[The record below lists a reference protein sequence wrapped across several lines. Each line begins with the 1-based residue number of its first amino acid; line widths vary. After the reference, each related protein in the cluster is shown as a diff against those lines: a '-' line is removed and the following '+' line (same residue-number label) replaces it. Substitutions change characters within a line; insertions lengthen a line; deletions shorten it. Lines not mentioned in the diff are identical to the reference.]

1 MSIYEKIDRL
11 FIERGTSVYKEA
23 EKLNFSPVNLAILAG
38 NMEYVKVNAPATY
51 QNVMSCSHK
60 ADARSPF
67 VYVRDIV
74 ASWVY
79 EEYVRDVLTARCDF
93 DVELAGADKDRTI
106 LASSKVSNGA
116 DYIWHLPDGST
127 RTIELVCDYSGF
139 WSAKCVMHLRD
150 NKYIHLTE
158 SESILLGI
166 DCKNHMFYL
175 IDFAKGKTHAQYLP
189 HHHAY
194 DDKPAYAI
202 ELNEGSNVMMYPCN
216 VGALKREFLRI
227 A

>member
-1 MSIYEKIDRL
+1 MSIYEKIYRL

-23 EKLNFSPVNLAILAG
+23 EKLNFGPVYLAILAG
-38 NMEYVKVNAPATY
+38 DMEYVKINAPEIYRNVLSCAHQADVRSAT
-51 QNVMSCSHK
+51 
-60 ADARSPF
+60 

-79 EEYVRDVLTARCDF
+79 EEYILAVLLHCGF
-93 DVELAGADKDRTI
+93 DVELAGADKYRTI

-116 DYIWHLPDGST
+116 DYIWHLPYGST
-127 RTIELVCDYSGF
+127 RTNALDCDFSGF

-175 IDFAKGKTHAQYLP
+175 IDFAKGKIHAQYLP

-194 DDKPAYAI
+194 GDKPAYAI
-202 ELNEGSNVMMYPCN
+202 ELNEGSDVMMRPCN
-216 VGALKREFLRI
+216 VGELKREFLRI

>member
-23 EKLNFSPVNLAILAG
+23 EKLNFGPVNLAILAG

-51 QNVMSCSHK
+51 QNVMSCSHQ

-79 EEYVRDVLTARCDF
+79 EEYVRDVLTARCGF

-106 LASSKVSNGA
+106 LPTSKVSNSA
-116 DYIWHLPDGST
+116 DFIWHRADGPDRS
-127 RTIELVCDYSGF
+127 IELVCDYGGF
-139 WSAKCVMHLRD
+139 WSQKCVMHLRD
-150 NKYIHLTE
+150 NKYIHLKE
-158 SESILLGI
+158 SGSILMGI
-166 DCKNHMFYL
+166 DSKNRMVYL
-175 IDFAKGKTHAQYLP
+175 IDFANNKIHAQYLLS
-189 HHHAY
+189 HHAY
-194 DDKPAYAI
+194 GDKPAYAI
-202 ELNEGSNVMMYPCN
+202 ALNGGSNVMMCPCR
-216 VGALKREFLRI
+216 VGALRDKILHI

>member
-1 MSIYEKIDRL
+1 MNIYEKIDRL
-11 FIERGTSVYKEA
+11 FTERGTSVYKEA

-38 NMEYVKVNAPATY
+38 DMEYVKTNAPETY
-51 QNVMSCSHK
+51 QNVLSCAHQ
-60 ADARSPF
+60 ADARSHF
-67 VYVRDIV
+67 IFVRDVV

-79 EEYVRDVLTARCDF
+79 EDYIRAVLIRCGI
-93 DVELAGADKDRTI
+93 DVELAGADKNRTI

-116 DYIWHLPDGST
+116 DYIWHLSDGST

-194 DDKPAYAI
+194 GDKPAYQIDLAQ
-202 ELNEGSNVMMYPCN
+202 NGNVIKCPCMIRS
-216 VGALKREFLRI
+216 LHESFLHI

>member
-23 EKLNFSPVNLAILAG
+23 EKLNFGQVNLAILAG
-38 NMEYVKVNAPATY
+38 DMEYVKVNAPETY
-51 QNVMSCSHK
+51 QNVMSCSHQ

-79 EEYVRDVLTARCDF
+79 EENVRNVLTARCGF
-93 DVELAGADKDRTI
+93 DVELTGADKGRTI
-106 LASSKVSNGA
+106 LPTSKVSNSA
-116 DYIWHLPDGST
+116 DFIWHRTDGPDRS
-127 RTIELVCDYSGF
+127 IELVCDYSGF
-139 WSAKCVMHLRD
+139 WSQKCVMHLRD

-175 IDFAKGKTHAQYLP
+175 IDFAKGKIHAQYLP

-194 DDKPAYAI
+194 GDKPAYAI
-202 ELNEGSNVMMYPCN
+202 ELNEGSDVMMRPCK
-216 VGALKREFLRI
+216 VGELKREFLRI

>member
-1 MSIYEKIDRL
+1 MSIYEKIDHL
-11 FIERGTSVYKEA
+11 FSERGTSVYEQA
-23 EKLNFSPVNLAILAG
+23 EKYQFSLVNLAILAG
-38 NMEYVKVNAPATY
+38 DIDYVKTHAPETY
-51 QNVMSCSHK
+51 QNVLSCAHQ

-79 EEYVRDVLTARCDF
+79 EENIRAVLTRCGF

-106 LASSKVSNGA
+106 LPTSKVSNGA
-116 DYIWHLPDGST
+116 DFIWHRSGST
-127 RTIELVCDYSGF
+127 DRSIELVCDYSGF

-175 IDFAKGKTHAQYLP
+175 IDFAKGKIHAQYLP

-194 DDKPAYAI
+194 GDKPAYAI
-202 ELNEGSNVMMYPCN
+202 ELNEGSDVMMRPCN
-216 VGALKREFLRI
+216 VGELKREFLRI

>member
-23 EKLNFSPVNLAILAG
+23 EKLNFGPVNLAILAG
-38 NMEYVKVNAPATY
+38 DMEYVKINAPEIY
-51 QNVMSCSHK
+51 RNVLSCAHQ
-60 ADARSPF
+60 ADARSAT

-79 EEYVRDVLTARCDF
+79 EEYILAVLFHCGF

-175 IDFAKGKTHAQYLP
+175 IDFAKGKIHAQYLP

-194 DDKPAYAI
+194 GDKPAYAI
-202 ELNEGSNVMMYPCN
+202 ELNEGGDVMMRPCK
-216 VGALKREFLRI
+216 VGELKREFLRI

>member
-38 NMEYVKVNAPATY
+38 DMEYVKINAPETY
-51 QNVMSCSHK
+51 QNVLSCAHQ
-60 ADARSPF
+60 ADARSATVF
-67 VYVRDIV
+67 VRDIV
-74 ASWVY
+74 VSWVY
-79 EEYVRDVLTARCDF
+79 EAYIRAVLTRCGF

-116 DYIWHLPDGST
+116 DFIWHLSDGST
-127 RTIELVCDYSGF
+127 RFIELVCDYSGF
-139 WSAKCVMHLRD
+139 WAAKCVMHLRD

-175 IDFAKGKTHAQYLP
+175 MDFAKGKIHAQYLP

-194 DDKPAYAI
+194 GDKPAYAI
-202 ELNEGSNVMMYPCN
+202 ELNEGSDVMMRPCN
-216 VGALKREFLRI
+216 VGELKREFLRI
-227 A
+227 S

>member
-1 MSIYEKIDRL
+1 MSIYEKIDHL
-11 FIERGTSVYKEA
+11 FSERRTSVYEQA
-23 EKLNFSPVNLAILAG
+23 EKFNFSPVNLAILAG
-38 NMEYVKVNAPATY
+38 NIDYVKANAPETY
-51 QNVMSCSHK
+51 QNVLSCAHQ

-79 EEYVRDVLTARCDF
+79 EEYIRAVLTRCGF

-106 LASSKVSNGA
+106 LPTSKVSNGA
-116 DYIWHLPDGST
+116 DYIWHRADGSD
-127 RTIELVCDYSGF
+127 RSIELVCDYSGF
-139 WSAKCVMHLRD
+139 WAAKCVMHLRD

-158 SESILLGI
+158 SKSILLGI
-166 DCKNHMFYL
+166 DCKNRMVYL
-175 IDFAKGKTHAQYLP
+175 IDFATNQIHARYLP

-194 DDKPAYAI
+194 GDKPAYQIDLAQ
-202 ELNEGSNVMMYPCN
+202 NGNVIKCPCMIRS
-216 VGALKREFLRI
+216 LHESFLHI

>member
-23 EKLNFSPVNLAILAG
+23 EKLNFGPVNLAILAG
-38 NMEYVKVNAPATY
+38 NMEYVKANAQETY
-51 QNVMSCSHK
+51 QNVLSCAHQ

-67 VYVRDIV
+67 IFVRDVV

-79 EEYVRDVLTARCDF
+79 EEYIRAVLIRCGI
-93 DVELAGADKDRTI
+93 DVELAGADKNRTI

-116 DYIWHLPDGST
+116 DYIWHLSDGST

-175 IDFAKGKTHAQYLP
+175 IDFAKGKIHAQYLP

-194 DDKPAYAI
+194 GDKPAYAI
-202 ELNEGSNVMMYPCN
+202 ELNEGSDVMMRPCK
-216 VGALKREFLRI
+216 VGELKREFLRI